1 MNIIWCVIMI
11 VGIGILIFIDPS
23 NILNTMIGA
32 SEKTVSL
39 CLNLVAIY
47 AVWLGLLRILEDT
60 GACKKLAKLLDP
72 IIDFLFGYDIDEPT
86 KEYIAINIS
95 SNILGLGNAATP
107 SAIKAM
113 QGLDDKS
120 GKINN
125 SMTMLMV
132 INCLSFQLLP
142 TTIMGLRISAGSENA
157 SSIIFPTILT
167 SLITGVVTIAVL
179 KLIFKLKDKKDNKK
193 VQKYGK

>member
-11 VGIGILIFIDPS
+11 VGIGVLIFIDPA
-23 NILNTMIGA
+23 NILNIMIQA
-32 SEKTVSL
+32 SEKTVAL
-39 CLNLVAIY
+39 CISLVAIY
-47 AVWLGLLRILEDT
+47 AVWLGILKILEDT
-60 GACKKLAKLLDP
+60 GACTKLAKILSP
-72 IIDFLFGYDIDEPT
+72 VIDFLFGYGIDKQT

-142 TTIMGLRISAGSENA
+142 TTIMGLRISEGSVNA

-167 SLITGVVTIAVL
+167 SFITGFVTIAIL
-179 KLIFKLKDKKDNKK
+179 KIIFKIKDKKIKNKG
-193 VQKYGK
+193 QKYGK

>member
-1 MNIIWCVIMI
+1 MI
-11 VGIGILIFIDPS
+11 FGIGVLIFIDPA
-23 NILNTMIGA
+23 NILNIMIDA
-32 SEKTVSL
+32 SEKTVVL
-39 CLNLVAIY
+39 CLSLLAIY
-47 AVWLGLLRILEDT
+47 AVWLGLLKILEDT
-60 GACKKLAKLLDP
+60 GACNKLAKILSP
-72 IIDFLFGYDIDEPT
+72 VIDFLFGYGIDEQT

-107 SAIKAM
+107 SAINAM
-113 QGLDDKS
+113 KGLDDKS

-142 TTIMGLRISAGSENA
+142 TTIMGLRVSAGSENA

-167 SLITGVVTIAVL
+167 SFLTGFITIAIL
-179 KLIFKLKDKKDNKK
+179 KLIFKLKGKKNNKGAK
-193 VQKYGK
+193 LW

>member
-1 MNIIWCVIMI
+1 MI
-11 VGIGILIFIDPS
+11 VGIGILVFIDPS

-39 CLNLVAIY
+39 CLSLVAIY
-47 AVWLGLLRILEDT
+47 AVWLGLLKILEDT
-60 GACKKLAKLLDP
+60 GACKKLAKLLGP
-72 IIDFLFGYDIDEPT
+72 IIDFLFGYDIDEQT

-167 SLITGVVTIAVL
+167 SLITGIVTIAVL

-193 VQKYGK
+193 VKRYGE

>member
-1 MNIIWCVIMI
+1 MI
-11 VGIGILIFIDPS
+11 SGIGILIFIDPS
-23 NILNTMIGA
+23 NILNTMIDA
-32 SEKTVSL
+32 STKTVNLCISL
-39 CLNLVAIY
+39 IAIY
-47 AVWLGLLRILEDT
+47 AVWLGLLKILEDT
-60 GACKKLAKLLDP
+60 GACNKLAKILSP
-72 IIDFLFGYDIDEPT
+72 IIDFLFGYGIDEQT
-86 KEYIAINIS
+86 KSYIAINIS

-125 SMTMLMV
+125 AMTMLMV

-142 TTIMGLRISAGSENA
+142 TTTMGLRISAGSNDA

-167 SLITGVVTIAVL
+167 SVITGLVTITLL
-179 KLIFKLKDKKDNKK
+179 KIIFFIKAKYRKVKKYDK
-193 VQKYGK
+193 

>member
-1 MNIIWCVIMI
+1 MI
-11 VGIGILIFIDPS
+11 AGIGILTITSPANVL
-23 NILNTMIGA
+23 NILISA
-32 SEKTVSL
+32 SEKTVVL
-39 CLNLVAIY
+39 CLSLLAIY
-47 AVWLGLLRILEDT
+47 AVWLGLLKVLEDT
-60 GACKKLAKLLDP
+60 GACAKLAKLLGP
-72 IIDFLFGYDIDEPT
+72 VINFLFGYGIDEQT

-113 QGLDDKS
+113 QGLDDKT

-142 TTIMGLRISAGSENA
+142 TTTMGLRVSAGSTNA
-157 SSIIFPTILT
+157 SSIIFPTMLT
-167 SLITGVVTIAVL
+167 SFATGFIIIALL
-179 KLIFKLKDKKDNKK
+179 KFIFRFKNKK
-193 VQKYGK
+193 TIKKRINYGK